1 MLEEFIVD
9 EVEGLTAIS
18 TMRRCRQSTPISSR
32 FSTAMADQAGL
43 TRKEGPWQ
51 SYPRRCLMM
60 RARSWTLR
68 DGFADVLRGLA
79 IREEV
84 EDYIEPAQRWP
95 RTEVMRSPPRAQ
107 APPAR
112 AANWERPRLYRAA
125 ATPSNG
131 SAMAGGMAAADG
143 VGTAEGGPGNSAPVA
158 RVTATAGQLTR
169 TLDLGGTRTAA
180 SSEVTSA
187 MEAAY
192 TLANA
197 AGGFVEVDDLD
208 ALRDA
213 FERLLLDPHLSPAEV
228 TGLWESN
235 EDAREAIE
243 TAFGADA
250 LQTVGARVKTSRA
263 YQKRHRGK
271 QIVTGSVSTKPRGR
285 PKTAPPPPI
294 VGQPRLSLDPGCSAE
309 EAFKRYHQ
317 RLIELQND
325 GAGKASQIVAFREA
339 NRETEQWVRES
350 LPELMPR
357 IDSIYLWA
365 AKHAR

>member
-1 MLEEFIVD
+1 
-9 EVEGLTAIS
+9 
-18 TMRRCRQSTPISSR
+18 
-32 FSTAMADQAGL
+32 
-43 TRKEGPWQ
+43 
-51 SYPRRCLMM
+51 
-60 RARSWTLR
+60 
-68 DGFADVLRGLA
+68 
-79 IREEV
+79 
-84 EDYIEPAQRWP
+84 
-95 RTEVMRSPPRAQ
+95 
-107 APPAR
+107 
-112 AANWERPRLYRAA
+112 
-125 ATPSNG
+125 
-131 SAMAGGMAAADG
+131 
-143 VGTAEGGPGNSAPVA
+143 
-158 RVTATAGQLTR
+158 
-169 TLDLGGTRTAA
+169 
-180 SSEVTSA
+180 

-235 EDAREAIE
+235 EDARKAIE
-243 TAFGADA
+243 NAFGADA

-263 YQKRHRGK
+263 FQKRHRRK
-271 QIVTGSVSTKPRGR
+271 QIVTGSVSTKRRGR

-365 AKHAR
+365 AKYAR